1 VRKPRKPAERLR
13 TAVEMMP
20 RRTREAMLRGM
31 DDNEI
36 IVGAY
41 TDKHGGVC
49 PMLAAH
55 RNGGRTNFASFARA
69 WDRFTGAQG
78 KARCATRRE
87 VRALR
92 SYLEHSLLR
101 DEQEDR
107 SIAELAAAIREERR
121 RIPAPAAKPPPAPDG
136 PATDAPRTRPGDR
149 DRRHELRRRPFW
161 AWLLPTRRYDVF
173 AERVAAADE
182 QLSERRAAEIL
193 GDRVVSPEQAA
204 DSPE

>member
-1 VRKPRKPAERLR
+1 
-13 TAVEMMP
+13 MP

-41 TDKHGGVC
+41 ADKHGGVC

-69 WDRFTGAQG
+69 WDRFTGARG
-78 KARCATRRE
+78 KARRASRRE

-101 DEQEDR
+101 DEQDDR
-107 SIAELAAAIREERR
+107 SIVELAAAIREERR
-121 RIPAPAAKPPPAPDG
+121 RIPAAPAVTPRPAPDG
-136 PATDAPRTRPGDR
+136 SASDTQPTRPGDG
-149 DRRHELRRRPFW
+149 DRRRELRRRPFW

-182 QLSERRAAEIL
+182 QVSERRAAQIL
-193 GDRVVSPEQAA
+193 GARADSPQQAA
-204 DSPE
+204 DSPEAPAR